1 MILNKKTMKEKG
13 IIKKTTK
20 TIKDSSD
27 QILEQLKNGLS
38 KIGDLGTTTKNK
50 FVDYVKDVF
59 NVLPILEKA
68 GFKTNRLIVGVSIP
82 PSVEI
87 HFSRFKEINKDEI
100 DALLEEYKEKKMFK
114 LILKSLLMS
123 NDFQSKL
130 SSESLVFSETCIEIS
145 IPPKVSIKYLNKDI
159 ANLTRIEADFD

>member
-1 MILNKKTMKEKG
+1 MKEKG

-27 QILEQLKNGLS
+27 QVLEQLKNGLS
-38 KIGDLGTTTKNK
+38 KIGDLGNTTKNK
-50 FVDYVKDVF
+50 FIEYVKDVF
-59 NVLPILEKA
+59 NVLPLIEKA
-68 GFKTNRLIVGVSIP
+68 GFRTNRLIVGVSIP

-87 HFSRFKEINKDEI
+87 HFSRFKEINKEEI
-100 DALLEEYKEKKMFK
+100 DTFYKEYKDKKMFK

-123 NDFQSKL
+123 NEFQSKL

-159 ANLTRIEADFD
+159 ANLNKIEVDFD

>member
-1 MILNKKTMKEKG
+1 MKEKG

-68 GFKTNRLIVGVSIP
+68 GFRTNRLILGVSIP

-87 HFSRFKEINKDEI
+87 HFSRFKEISTEEI
-100 DALLEEYKEKKMFK
+100 DVLYEEYKDKKMFK

>member
-1 MILNKKTMKEKG
+1 MKEKG

-68 GFKTNRLIVGVSIP
+68 GFRTNRLIVGVSIP

-87 HFSRFKEINKDEI
+87 HFSRFKEISTEEI
-100 DALLEEYKEKKMFK
+100 DVLYEEYKDKKMFK

-159 ANLTRIEADFD
+159 ANLTKIEADFD

>member
-1 MILNKKTMKEKG
+1 MKEKG

-20 TIKDSSD
+20 TIKDGSD
-27 QILEQLKNGLS
+27 QLLDQLKSGLS
-38 KIGDLGTTTKNK
+38 KIGDLGTSTKNK

-68 GFKTNRLIVGVSIP
+68 GFRTNRLIVGVSIP

-100 DALLEEYKEKKMFK
+100 DALLEEYKDKKMFK

-159 ANLTRIEADFD
+159 ANLTKIEADFD